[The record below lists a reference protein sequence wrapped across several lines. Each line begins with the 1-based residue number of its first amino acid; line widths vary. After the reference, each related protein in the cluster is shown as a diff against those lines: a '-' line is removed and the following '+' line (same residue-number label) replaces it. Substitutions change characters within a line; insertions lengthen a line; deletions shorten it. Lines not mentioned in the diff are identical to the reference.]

1 MRLEGTNLGP
11 WEAMAFMQSMSI
23 WVTPFCVVLGFLVGP
38 APFAQEGSN
47 APPESFT
54 ALAVN
59 MSNVGR
65 TGTATVD
72 IDIKRWTSDEERDRL
87 MAIFKEQGPEK
98 LLSALSDTPRVGTI
112 RTPDSVAYDLHFAR
126 NLPGEDG
133 GRRIVIATDRPIGF
147 WEASSG
153 SRTLDYP
160 FTLIEIHLD
169 KNGHGTGK
177 LSIAAKLTLQDNVL
191 TIEDFAN
198 QPVMLTDVR
207 KRG

>member
-1 MRLEGTNLGP
+1 MVIIRSFTTFITSCVALAFLLGP
-11 WEAMAFMQSMSI
+11 RA
-23 WVTPFCVVLGFLVGP
+23 T
-38 APFAQEGSN
+38 AQTASN
-47 APPESFT
+47 SEPESFT
-54 ALAVN
+54 TVAVN

-65 TGTATVD
+65 NTTSTVD

-87 MAIFKEQGPEK
+87 MSIFSEQGPQK
-98 LLSALSDTPRVGTI
+98 LLSALAGTPPVGTI

-126 NLPGEDG
+126 NLPGDEGD
-133 GRRIVIATDRPIGF
+133 RRVVIATDRPIGF

-153 SRTLDYP
+153 SQTLDYP

-169 KNGHGTGK
+169 RNGHGTGK
-177 LSIAAKLTLQDNVL
+177 LSIATKLTLQDHML
-191 TIEDFAN
+191 TIEHYAN

>member
-1 MRLEGTNLGP
+1 MIIT
-11 WEAMAFMQSMSI
+11 QSLTTVITASCI
-23 WVTPFCVVLGFLVGP
+23 ALTLLVGP
-38 APFAQEGSN
+38 ASAQTASN
-47 APPESFT
+47 SAPESLT
-54 ALAVN
+54 AVAVN

-65 TGTATVD
+65 TTTSTVD

-87 MAIFKEQGPEK
+87 MAIFTEQGPQK
-98 LLSALSDTPRVGTI
+98 LLSALADTPRVGTI

-147 WEASSG
+147 WEASNG

-169 KNGHGTGK
+169 KDGHGTGK
-177 LSIAAKLTLQDNVL
+177 LSIATKLTLQDHVL
-191 TIEDFAN
+191 TIEDYAN

>member
-1 MRLEGTNLGP
+1 M
-11 WEAMAFMQSMSI
+11 
-23 WVTPFCVVLGFLVGP
+23 
-38 APFAQEGSN
+38 
-47 APPESFT
+47 
-54 ALAVN
+54 
-59 MSNVGR
+59 
-65 TGTATVD
+65 
-72 IDIKRWTSDEERDRL
+72 
-87 MAIFKEQGPEK
+87 MAIFKEQGQEK
-98 LLSALSDTPRVGTI
+98 LLSALAGTHRVGTI
-112 RTPDSVAYDLHFAR
+112 RTPDSIAYDLHFAR

-169 KNGHGTGK
+169 KGGHGTGK
-177 LSIAAKLTLQDNVL
+177 LSIATKLTLQDNVL
-191 TIEDFAN
+191 TIEDYAN

>member
-1 MRLEGTNLGP
+1 MVIINSLTTFITASCIALAFLLGP
-11 WEAMAFMQSMSI
+11 RPI
-23 WVTPFCVVLGFLVGP
+23 
-38 APFAQEGSN
+38 AQTASN
-47 APPESFT
+47 SEPESFT
-54 ALAVN
+54 ATAVN

-65 TGTATVD
+65 STTATVD

-87 MAIFKEQGPEK
+87 MAIFSEQGPQK
-98 LLSALSDTPRVGTI
+98 LLSALADTPPVGTI
-112 RTPDSVAYDLHFAR
+112 RTPDSLAYDLHFAR
-126 NLPGEDG
+126 NLRGEEG

-147 WEASSG
+147 WEASAG

-169 KNGHGTGK
+169 KDGHGTGK
-177 LSIAAKLTLQDNVL
+177 LSIATKLTLQDHVL
-191 TIEDFAN
+191 TIEDYAN

>member
-1 MRLEGTNLGP
+1 MIPLQ
-11 WEAMAFMQSMSI
+11 AFITSSCI
-23 WVTPFCVVLGFLVGP
+23 ALALLIGP
-38 APFAQEGSN
+38 ARLGQDASN
-47 APPESFT
+47 SESESFT
-54 ALAVN
+54 AVAVN

-72 IDIKRWTSDEERDRL
+72 IDIKRWTSDQERDRL
-87 MAIFKEQGPEK
+87 TAIFKEQGPEK
-98 LLSALSDTPRVGTI
+98 LLSALAGTPRVGTI
-112 RTPDSVAYDLHFAR
+112 RTPDSIAYDLHFAR

-169 KNGHGTGK
+169 KDGHGTGK
-177 LSIAAKLTLQDNVL
+177 LSIATKLTLQDNVL
-191 TIEDFAN
+191 TIEDYAN